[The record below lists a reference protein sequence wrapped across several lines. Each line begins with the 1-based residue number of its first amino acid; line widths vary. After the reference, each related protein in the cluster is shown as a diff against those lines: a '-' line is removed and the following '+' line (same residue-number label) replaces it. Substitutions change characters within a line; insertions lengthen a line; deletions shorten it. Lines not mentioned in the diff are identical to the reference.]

1 MMKAKTLVVL
11 LGAVAVLA
19 ACGGGN
25 GGDSSTG
32 NNSGNSSSG
41 GSSSSGGTGGSTTA
55 SSLKPTQYSLY
66 KYGTQAPLSGGAGT
80 VSSATANGGT
90 LALDSGSTVL
100 TITDATQGSMSATG
114 FYITNR
120 ASGSVIMLCDSLSSG
135 GTVGTGTKSRYVGAA
150 ISTNDGTNQATQVTN
165 AADLAGQ
172 TLYNIEDCSYQST
185 AGNPQGQN
193 SAPDPSTASLTVDS
207 SGNVTF
213 NNGTA
218 PITAAQF
225 SALLSGSAASTTNSN
240 TYFTA
245 YKVGSGSVAKSLI
258 VERGIPTDTT
268 KTGYVGMWVTN

>member
-1 MMKAKTLVVL
+1 MKKKTLVVA
-11 LGAVAVLA
+11 LGAVIVLA

-25 GGDSSTG
+25 GGSDSS
-32 NNSGNSSSG
+32 NNS
-41 GSSSSGGTGGSTTA
+41 GTGGSTSTGGNGGA
-55 SSLKPTQYSLY
+55 TTSSSLKPTQYSLY
-66 KYGTQAPLSGGAGT
+66 KYGTQAALSGSAGT

-90 LALDSGSTVL
+90 LALDSGNTVL
-100 TITDATQGSMSATG
+100 TITDATQGSMSASG

-120 ASGSVIMLCDSLSSG
+120 AQGSVIMLCDSLPSN

-150 ISTNDGTNQATQVTN
+150 ISTSDGTNQATQVTN

-172 TLYNIEDCSYQST
+172 TLYNMEDCSYQST

-193 SAPDPSTASLTVDS
+193 SAPDASTASMTVDS

-218 PITAAQF
+218 NITAAQF
-225 SALLSGSAASTTNSN
+225 SALLSGSAVTSSSGS

-245 YKVGSGSVAKSLI
+245 YKIGSGASAKSLI
-258 VERGIPTDTT
+258 VERGIPTDAT
-268 KTGYVGMWVTN
+268 KTGYVGVWITN